1 MVVYLP
7 AVAPPEAKVWEGR
20 VVMVVVMVAIVV
32 SVVVRTLRLDCELD
46 CKLDFEWCSDVL
58 KKGKGG
64 EVGGGGD

>member
-7 AVAPPEAKVWEGR
+7 AVAPPEARVWEGR

-46 CKLDFEWCSDVL
+46 CEWCSDVL
-58 KKGKGG
+58 K
-64 EVGGGGD
+64 GGGGEGGGD